1 MVENEA
7 VTGSLPSRMNALARY
22 GTSYSNP
29 HQAQEIPPT
38 PSEYER
44 EPTLPSNNT
53 SDERVRSPAPSWR
66 GANGT
71 TPTPSSTTR
80 GAKRFHGSLNRG
92 VVGERGDA
100 GRMYA
105 DFMRYQR
112 SGGGKA
118 EPNNT
123 VNGNNVVTPPAG
135 TGKVLGSETDGEFPE
150 EGGILD
156 GVGDG
161 GR

>member
-1 MVENEA
+1 MVVMVENET
-7 VTGSLPSRMNALARY
+7 VTGSLPSRTNALARY

-29 HQAQEIPPT
+29 HHTHEIPPT

-44 EPTLPSNNT
+44 EPTLDNSSNKT

-66 GANGT
+66 GVNGA
-71 TPTPSSTTR
+71 TPTPGHGT
-80 GAKRFHGSLNRG
+80 GAKRFHGSLK
-92 VVGERGDA
+92 RGDA
-100 GRMYA
+100 DRSDPGRMYA

-112 SGGGKA
+112 SGGGKSGQG
-118 EPNNT
+118 N
-123 VNGNNVVTPPAG
+123 VNGNVTPPAG
-135 TGKVLGSETDGEFPE
+135 TGKVLGSEPDTEFQE